1 MIQTQRVSQNL
12 YDRVS
17 SYYMNVESWCHKKTW
32 LLILM
37 WQLTSS
43 LWATAA
49 VILTD
54 VLGHVARYER
64 VANFFSSH
72 GWRQVLLVRQYHERR
87 VSQLIL
93 LRKRVTSQLIG
104 MLLLSTLDET
114 AKFLSWCV
122 HFYTLVIV
130 IMNCLG
136 LLRMTVALRLYW
148 FVRLLCVVGCRY
160 LRDSDELVSGLV
172 QSLAVVTV
180 NHVHHRLRIREVVTP

>member
-1 MIQTQRVSQNL
+1 MTVCHLIIWM
-12 YDRVS
+12 S
-17 SYYMNVESWCHKKTW
+17 SHGVTKKAW
-32 LLILM
+32 LLILK

-49 VILTD
+49 VKLTD

-136 LLRMTVALRLYW
+136 LLHTYDCCFAIVLVCSLAVVCCGLYM
-148 FVRLLCVVGCRY
+148 Y

-172 QSLAVVTV
+172 QSLAVVAV